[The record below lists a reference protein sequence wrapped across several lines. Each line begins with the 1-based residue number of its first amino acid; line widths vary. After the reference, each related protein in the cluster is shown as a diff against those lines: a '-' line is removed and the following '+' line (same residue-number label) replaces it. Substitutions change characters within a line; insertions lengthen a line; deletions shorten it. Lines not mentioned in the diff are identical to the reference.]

1 MKPYDFPLGPLVE
14 RYVSTRRALGR
25 NYRYEQMT
33 LVSMGRFLLKQRATD
48 LDSAQFHAW
57 CNSLSGI
64 CTNHRR
70 KRQLIVRKFCLYR
83 QRTEPSC
90 FVPDIN
96 GFARL
101 VACRP
106 PSIFGEQEV
115 ARMLAVADQLAA
127 TPQGPLRPAVV
138 RIAVVLLYTSGLRIG
153 ELTRLMIG
161 DVDIERGVLHIRES
175 KFHRSRFV
183 PLSRDAQRK
192 LQKYL
197 GPRLSLPTY
206 TDSNSALLCSC
217 SNGFRGYS
225 TGGLREAIQNVFR
238 IAKVFGSDG
247 HIPRVHDM
255 RHVFAL
261 QALLRWYRDGLDVQA
276 QLPKLALYMGHVSIV
291 STAYYLKWIPA
302 LAEVASQRF
311 EANFGHVIDG
321 GTP

>member
-1 MKPYDFPLGPLVE
+1 
-14 RYVSTRRALGR
+14 
-25 NYRYEQMT
+25 
-33 LVSMGRFLLKQRATD
+33 
-48 LDSAQFHAW
+48 
-57 CNSLSGI
+57 
-64 CTNHRR
+64 
-70 KRQLIVRKFCLYR
+70 
-83 QRTEPSC
+83 
-90 FVPDIN
+90 
-96 GFARL
+96 
-101 VACRP
+101 
-106 PSIFGEQEV
+106 
-115 ARMLAVADQLAA
+115 MLAVADQLAA

-153 ELTRLMIG
+153 ELTRLVIG

-183 PLSRDAQRK
+183 PLSRDAQRE

-255 RHVFAL
+255 RHNSARRIIPSTSH
-261 QALLRWYRDGLDVQA
+261 RWLDGMA
-276 QLPKLALYMGHVSIV
+276 NLA
-291 STAYYLKWIPA
+291 P
-302 LAEVASQRF
+302 
-311 EANFGHVIDG
+311 G
-321 GTP
+321 GACDSA